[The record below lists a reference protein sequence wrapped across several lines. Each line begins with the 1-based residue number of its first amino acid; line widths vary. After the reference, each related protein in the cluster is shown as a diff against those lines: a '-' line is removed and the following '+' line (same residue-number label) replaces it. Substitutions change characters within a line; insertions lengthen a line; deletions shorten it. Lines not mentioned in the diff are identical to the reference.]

1 MQQPSVL
8 VGLIGAGIQASR
20 TPAMHEREGT
30 EHGLRYLYKLI
41 DLDLLGLDA
50 TALPDLLTA
59 AERMGFAGLNVTH
72 PDRARWRFSTETA
85 LDTLLGEAEV
95 ELVSIRRR
103 HETRWRSLEPNL
115 CAINSVRLR
124 GGPRSAPASLLSPA
138 SNADNIML
146 DAVPPTLQGLTRR

>member
-1 MQQPSVL
+1 
-8 VGLIGAGIQASR
+8 
-20 TPAMHEREGT
+20 
-30 EHGLRYLYKLI
+30 
-41 DLDLLGLDA
+41 
-50 TALPDLLTA
+50 
-59 AERMGFAGLNVTH
+59 MGQ
-72 PDRARWRFSTETA
+72 DRARWRFSTETA

-124 GGPRSAPASLLSPA
+124 GGPRSVPASLLSPT